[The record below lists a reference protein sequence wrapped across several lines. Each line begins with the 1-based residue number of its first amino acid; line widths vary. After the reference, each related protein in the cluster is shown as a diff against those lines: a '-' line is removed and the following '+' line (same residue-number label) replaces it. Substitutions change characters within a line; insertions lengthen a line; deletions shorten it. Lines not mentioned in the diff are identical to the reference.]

1 MSKFESLLIEMTGS
15 ALLGFGVGRTGVPL
29 LRSTLLEDLLGD
41 LYILARS
48 AGEFSVVAHCL
59 CRVE

>member
-1 MSKFESLLIEMTGS
+1 M
-15 ALLGFGVGRTGVPL
+15 

-41 LYILARS
+41 LKIIARS
-48 AGEFSVVAHCL
+48 AGKFSVAAHCL